1 MAEEY
6 QSIIYYLKIWKSGR
20 EKADFGGG
28 VSIYN
33 DIIYYFKIWKSVRA
47 KADFG
52 GGASIYNLLFKD
64 TEIGEGKG

>member
-1 MAEEY
+1 MLILAEEY
-6 QSIIYYLKIWKSGR
+6 QSIIYYFKIWKSG
-20 EKADFGGG
+20 
-28 VSIYN
+28 
-33 DIIYYFKIWKSVRA
+33 RA